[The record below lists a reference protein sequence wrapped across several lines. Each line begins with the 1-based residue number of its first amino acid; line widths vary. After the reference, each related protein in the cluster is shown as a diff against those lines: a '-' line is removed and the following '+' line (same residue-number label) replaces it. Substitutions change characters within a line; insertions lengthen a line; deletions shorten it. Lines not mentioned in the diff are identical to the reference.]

1 MSAHGLIV
9 GLGNPGREYRET
21 RHNAGFM
28 LADRLAGRW
37 GASWRLETK
46 FFAEVAEGSQGGKR
60 WLLCKPQT
68 YMNVSGD
75 AVARL
80 VNFYKF
86 TPDTVLVLVDD
97 ADLGLGTIR
106 LRSEGSSGGHHG
118 VQSIEQRL
126 GTRGF
131 PRLKLGIAR
140 PAQSVRNIANYVLG
154 RFDAEELPLLE
165 KVLDRA
171 TRQVEMWSSDGIAK
185 AMSLFNGTVE

>member
-28 LADRLAGRW
+28 LVDRLAGRW
-37 GASWRLETK
+37 GAAWRLETK
-46 FFAEVAEGSQGGKR
+46 FFAEVAEGSHGGKR

-68 YMNVSGD
+68 FMNASGD

-86 TPDTVLVLVDD
+86 TPETVLVAVDD
-97 ADLGLGTIR
+97 ADLGFGTVR
-106 LRSEGSSGGHHG
+106 LRPDGSSGGHHG
-118 VQSIEQRL
+118 LQSIEQRL
-126 GTRGF
+126 GSRGF

-140 PAQSVRNIANYVLG
+140 PAQNVRNIANYVLG
-154 RFDAEELPLLE
+154 RFESDELPTLE

-171 TRQVEMWSSDGIAK
+171 TQQVEMWSNEGIAK